1 MADKPDLTEVH
12 RVKECEHCGRS
23 LADQSSDSVEKR
35 QVHDLP
41 PLRLIV
47 TEHQAETKT
56 CLCGHLNNA
65 FVPRRDQRKEKT
77 GTTQEDQ
84 IPQPARTA

>member
-1 MADKPDLTEVH
+1 MLKMADIPDHTEVR

-41 PLRLIV
+41 HDCKGRFREGRFKCIRLLDDSAV
-47 TEHQAETKT
+47 
-56 CLCGHLNNA
+56 
-65 FVPRRDQRKEKT
+65 
-77 GTTQEDQ
+77 
-84 IPQPARTA
+84 PAR